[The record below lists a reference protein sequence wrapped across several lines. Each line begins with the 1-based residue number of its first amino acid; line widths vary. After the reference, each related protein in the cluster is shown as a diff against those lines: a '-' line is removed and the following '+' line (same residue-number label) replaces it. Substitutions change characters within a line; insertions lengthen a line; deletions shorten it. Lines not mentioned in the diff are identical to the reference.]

1 MISNISVSSLR
12 ERVRLEKI
20 RTYDNLV
27 LSIARRLPE
36 LVNTDPLIKTYMYLP
51 EMQITN
57 KVDFKELKGERL
69 ESRNQN
75 LFKLV
80 SLLDI
85 EDELKS
91 LILDCMIDASFEISV
106 AKLSE
111 RELLDS
117 LTKNR
122 KLFRCEICMHGVYQN
137 DKFIQCEMI
146 GNMTMA
152 IAHSCNR
159 FQCVDI
165 GE

>member
-1 MISNISVSSLR
+1 MISNISISSLR

-20 RTYDNLV
+20 RLYDNLV
-27 LSIARRLPE
+27 LSIERRLPE
-36 LVNTDPLIKTYMYLP
+36 LVNTDPLNKIYVYLT

-57 KVDFKELKGERL
+57 KADFIEFKGGRL
-69 ESRNQN
+69 ESRNQTLVN
-75 LFKLV
+75 LV

-122 KLFRCEICMHGVYQN
+122 KLFTCEICINGVYQN
-137 DKFIQCEMI
+137 DKFMQCDVI

-159 FQCVDI
+159 FQRVDI

>member
-20 RTYDNLV
+20 RSYDNLV
-27 LSIARRLPE
+27 LSIERRLPE
-36 LVNTDPLIKTYMYLP
+36 LANTDPLKRIYVFLI

-57 KVDFKELKGERL
+57 KADFKEFQGRKL
-69 ESRNQN
+69 ESRNQTLVN
-75 LFKLV
+75 FV

-85 EDELKS
+85 EDES
-91 LILDCMIDASFEISV
+91 RQLIFDCMIDASFEISV

-117 LTKNR
+117 LTKNH
-122 KLFRCEICMHGVYQN
+122 KLFMCEICVNGVYQN
-137 DKFIQCEMI
+137 DKFRQCDVI
-146 GNMTMA
+146 GNITMA
-152 IAHSCNR
+152 ITCSCNR
-159 FQCVDI
+159 FQRLAI